1 MKIYKGFL
9 FYCTDR
15 QTMDLNQIKLPI
27 ALIEEGLY
35 KHTFHLNKTLD
46 YTFDFNFI
54 IKWLTEKIKE
64 EYDEKLG
71 EELKEKIN
79 KIREI
84 ETKDM
89 RRKYYSYM
97 NDLSKKLKEKDEE
110 LIKKDKEIQEKNNE
124 LRKFQAIKNE
134 KYGKEIKEELKEND
148 EKLKKDY
155 YELKKEFKE
164 SIKLENVCYDSME
177 KLEEYKK
184 KYNTDHT
191 NYDKSKYDELK
202 EKYNVAFNEWINTRI
217 KTAKFEDLLLAFKKN
232 FNYKNDIIDD
242 LFLEKEWIEY
252 RKKSLF
258 EKIKEQDIEMKKIK
272 EKTQQQLNLEIKKEN
287 DYLKKENENLKFLK
301 DQTLK
306 IDMKIKKLHRQL
318 SYD

>member
-1 MKIYKGFL
+1 ME
-9 FYCTDR
+9 
-15 QTMDLNQIKLPI
+15 LNQIKLPI
-27 ALIEEGLY
+27 SLIEEGLY

-46 YTFDFNFI
+46 HTFDFNLI
-54 IKWLTEKIKE
+54 IEYLTEKIKK
-64 EYDEKLG
+64 EYDEKLD
-71 EELKEKIN
+71 EEIKEKIN

-110 LIKKDKEIQEKNNE
+110 IQDKNKELKEKNEEIQDKNNK
-124 LRKFQAIKNE
+124 LKKFQAIKNE
-134 KYGKEIKEELKEND
+134 KYGEEIKEELEEND

-164 SIKLENVCYDSME
+164 SNKLENVCHESME
-177 KLEEYKK
+177 KLE
-184 KYNTDHT
+184 
-191 NYDKSKYDELK
+191 
-202 EKYNVAFNEWINTRI
+202 
-217 KTAKFEDLLLAFKKN
+217 DLLLSFKKN

-258 EKIKEQDIEMKKIK
+258 EKIKEQDNEIKNLK
-272 EKTQQQLNLEIKKEN
+272 EKSEEQLNDELKKEN
-287 DYLKKENENLKFLK
+287 DYLKKENENLMFLK
-301 DQTLK
+301 DKTLN
-306 IDMKIKKLHRQL
+306 IDMKIKRLKRQL